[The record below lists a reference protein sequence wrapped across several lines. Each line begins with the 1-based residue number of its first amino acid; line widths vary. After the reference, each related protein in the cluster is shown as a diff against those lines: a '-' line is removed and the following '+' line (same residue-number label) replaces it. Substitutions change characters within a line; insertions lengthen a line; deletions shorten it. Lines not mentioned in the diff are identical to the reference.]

1 MRRENV
7 PLVTWLGY
15 QIRAVRPPFE
25 LQPRQRVFWYR
36 PMDDEPWDLIA
47 YKFYGD
53 EELWYII
60 ADVNG
65 VADPFVFP
73 KSTER
78 LAIPPQG

>member
-1 MRRENV
+1 MRRESV
-7 PLVTWLGY
+7 PLTEWLGY
-15 QIRAVRPPFE
+15 TIRSVRVPFDLE
-25 LQPRQRVFWYR
+25 PGSRAYYYQ
-36 PMDDEPWDLIA
+36 PMDNEPWDLIA
-47 YKFYGD
+47 FKFYGD

-78 LAIPPQG
+78 LAIPELF